1 MVDAN
6 AAIAAVTAEMAK
18 LRRTY
23 TDRLP
28 VEIAELAALA
38 EGLTGSEAERPKL
51 EALHQRLH
59 KLAGSGGTF
68 GYALLSTRARS
79 LEHQAQ
85 GWLDGSFA
93 SAEVESLRD
102 FADNVAALINTLSE
116 YSSAENAAVPTYT
129 GMRTDVDM
137 VLKVW
142 LVEDDVLLGK
152 ELTRQLEPFGF
163 EVRLFTRIIDAESA
177 VAEET

>member
-28 VEIAELAALA
+28 VEIAEMTALA
-38 EGLTGSEAERPKL
+38 EGLTSSEAERPKL

-68 GYALLSTRARS
+68 GYALLSTQSRS

-85 GWLDGSFA
+85 SWLAGSLA
-93 SAEVESLRD
+93 SADAEPLRD
-102 FADNVAALINTLSE
+102 FAVNVAALINTLSE
-116 YSSAENAAVPTYT
+116 DQPTENVVVSARSS
-129 GMRTDVDM
+129 MRTHVGM
-137 VLKVW
+137 VLQVW
-142 LVEDDVLLGK
+142 LVEDDILLPR
-152 ELTRQLEPFGF
+152 RQ
-163 EVRLFTRIIDAESA
+163 RH
-177 VAEET
+177 